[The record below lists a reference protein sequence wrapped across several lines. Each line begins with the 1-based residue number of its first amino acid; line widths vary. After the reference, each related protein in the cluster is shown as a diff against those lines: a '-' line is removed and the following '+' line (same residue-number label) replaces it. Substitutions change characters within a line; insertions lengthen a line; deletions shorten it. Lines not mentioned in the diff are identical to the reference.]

1 MAALSVKRLL
11 QRVGERGFAG
21 AGKPCQPDD
30 LAGVALEALAVLPGE
45 GECLVLQVLRLS
57 VLFFMSGLKRRF
69 ARKALRGFGFL

>member
-1 MAALSVKRLL
+1 MPALAVKLL
-11 QRVGERGFAG
+11 FQRVGERGFAG
-21 AGKPCQPDD
+21 AGKPGQPDD
-30 LAGVALEALAVLPGE
+30 LAGLALEAFAVLSGE